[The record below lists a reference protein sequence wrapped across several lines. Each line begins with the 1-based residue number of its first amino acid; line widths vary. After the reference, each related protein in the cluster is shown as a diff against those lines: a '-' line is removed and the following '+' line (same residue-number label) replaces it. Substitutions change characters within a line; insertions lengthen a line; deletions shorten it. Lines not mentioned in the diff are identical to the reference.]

1 LGLQIGG
8 RLLVANH
15 HWSIRNKEQHSH
27 HIYYTL
33 LWQFIGEET
42 SATNGTPELTDAPT
56 WIVDPLDGTTNF
68 VHRYPFVCV
77 SIGLVIDKV
86 PTVGVVFNPIL
97 DELFTAVIG
106 KGAFLNGQRI
116 YGQ

>member
-1 LGLQIGG
+1 
-8 RLLVANH
+8 
-15 HWSIRNKEQHSH
+15 
-27 HIYYTL
+27 
-33 LWQFIGEET
+33 
-42 SATNGTPELTDAPT
+42 
-56 WIVDPLDGTTNF
+56 
-68 VHRYPFVCV
+68 V